1 MTKKDFL
8 DKYRRDDIAPSTG
21 KCIFKVFKEQ
31 MMELEK
37 RNLKKSQCFMNL
49 DIIKIPNVAA
59 FLLNWSIIS
68 FCTLNKRKRIDFIAG
83 HRWHRFAWKAEYI
96 KAKQS
101 GIMFNLILKR
111 SASHLQ
117 ESP

>member
-37 RNLKKSQCFMNL
+37 RNKKNHNALWTSILLRSQMLRPFYWTE
-49 DIIKIPNVAA
+49 A
-59 FLLNWSIIS
+59 
-68 FCTLNKRKRIDFIAG
+68 
-83 HRWHRFAWKAEYI
+83 
-96 KAKQS
+96 
-101 GIMFNLILKR
+101 
-111 SASHLQ
+111 
-117 ESP
+117 

>member
-37 RNLKKSQCFMNL
+37 RN
-49 DIIKIPNVAA
+49 
-59 FLLNWSIIS
+59 
-68 FCTLNKRKRIDFIAG
+68 
-83 HRWHRFAWKAEYI
+83 
-96 KAKQS
+96 
-101 GIMFNLILKR
+101 
-111 SASHLQ
+111 
-117 ESP
+117 

>member
-49 DIIKIPNVAA
+49 DIITIPNVAA
-59 FLLNWSIIS
+59 FLLN
-68 FCTLNKRKRIDFIAG
+68 
-83 HRWHRFAWKAEYI
+83 
-96 KAKQS
+96 
-101 GIMFNLILKR
+101 
-111 SASHLQ
+111 
-117 ESP
+117 

>member
-37 RNLKKSQCFMNL
+37 RNKK
-49 DIIKIPNVAA
+49 KITMLYEP
-59 FLLNWSIIS
+59 
-68 FCTLNKRKRIDFIAG
+68 R
-83 HRWHRFAWKAEYI
+83 YY
-96 KAKQS
+96 
-101 GIMFNLILKR
+101 
-111 SASHLQ
+111 
-117 ESP
+117 